1 MKMYE
6 LKKLTD
12 RIEEETG
19 RKVKMIGETLSTGR
33 AVIHF
38 YLNDWLVH
46 TYYLDELYHELNT
59 FCRLIYAF
67 KYGSNPVEF

>member
-1 MKMYE
+1 MKVYE

-12 RIEEETG
+12 IIEEETG
-19 RKVKMIGETLSTGR
+19 RKVKMVGQTLSTGR
-33 AVIHF
+33 AIIHF

-59 FCRLIYAF
+59 FRILIYALKF
-67 KYGSNPVEF
+67 GKNPVEF